1 MEKTI
6 KILLIEDDDFIRML
20 VKDIFWVHGK
30 GKYQIFEARDIRE
43 GEKILAEVKPD
54 LIFLDLIFQEDG
66 LGSRSSLGLLEKIK
80 SDPKTKDIKVIIFSG
95 YPDLKERALELGAEK
110 FLVKGE
116 YLPKELFEIVE
127 NIVEQEK

>member
-1 MEKTI
+1 MEKPI
-6 KILLIEDDDFIRML
+6 KILLIEDDNFIRML

-30 GKYQIFEARDIRE
+30 GKYQIFEARDVQE

-80 SDPKTKDIKVIIFSG
+80 SHPETKNIKVIVFSG
-95 YPDLKERALELGAEK
+95 YPDLRERALELGAEK

-116 YLPKELFEIVE
+116 YLPKELFDIVE
-127 NIVEQEK
+127 TLMKEK